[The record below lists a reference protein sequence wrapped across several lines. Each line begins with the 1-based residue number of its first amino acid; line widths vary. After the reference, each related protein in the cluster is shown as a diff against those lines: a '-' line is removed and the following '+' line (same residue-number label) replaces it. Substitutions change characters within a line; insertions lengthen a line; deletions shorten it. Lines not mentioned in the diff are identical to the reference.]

1 MNGKWIFQ
9 RDFDSVAALVSQ
21 FECAEV
27 VLTIKPLQTRPD
39 CVIFGCYIP
48 TQPRP
53 TSIILGRI
61 ILRRLPD
68 RQTEL
73 QVKNLPDWA
82 EPFIQAMI
90 KSIRE
95 SEDHMI

>member
-1 MNGKWIFQ
+1 MNVKWILQ
-9 RDFDSVAALVSQ
+9 RDFETAASLVTH
-21 FECAEV
+21 FEYTEV
-27 VLTIKPLQTRPD
+27 VLTIKLLQTRPD

-53 TSIILGRI
+53 TSLILGRI

-73 QVKNLPDWA
+73 QVKNLPDWT

-90 KSIRE
+90 KLIRE